1 MLAQLLIGPLAVD
14 HEHAAGLDI
23 LDHLHAHVDVSGV
36 VAGHEVSLVD
46 VVGAADGLVAETQV
60 LMVTPPVFLE
70 SYWKYA

>member
-1 MLAQLLIGPLAVD
+1 MAQLLIVPLAVD

-46 VVGAADGLVAETQV
+46 VVWASDWVVTKSQV
-60 LMVTPPVFLE
+60 RNCNTTSLL
-70 SYWKYA
+70 